1 MTTETPQVRKFSIF
15 KKNQF
20 SLQTLTFSLQNLKCS
35 AQNLVF
41 RTKIVLFSTPGNF
54 FKSRQPWASTMELHA
69 QLRKI
74 TGWKQKNTKF
84 CHKFTEINQFLENL
98 SSKSFLYVFVIKVPP
113 TFSARPQFNK
123 STARP
128 AAALLSLDKN
138 YWRTTF
144 SVNFWKIFF
153 QNHQNFVNFNHF
165 LKM

>member
-74 TGWKQKNTKF
+74 TGWRKKIQIFVRNRPKSINFFRIWAQNRFCIFSQSRYRPHFRQGPNSTNLPQGRRRRYSRWTKIIDEQHF
-84 CHKFTEINQFLENL
+84 RLIFEKYFFKTIKIL
-98 SSKSFLYVFVIKVPP
+98 SISI
-113 TFSARPQFNK
+113 
-123 STARP
+123 
-128 AAALLSLDKN
+128 
-138 YWRTTF
+138 
-144 SVNFWKIFF
+144 IF
-153 QNHQNFVNFNHF
+153 
-165 LKM
+165 